1 MNRRHYK
8 FKNFKTM
15 KKAIILI
22 MLLVGIMSLANS
34 QKVTYKVTGAAMSL
48 GNNGHF
54 DEATQ
59 WYESTATSITR
70 DITTGSISIYIP
82 AVPAVEGSLS
92 EIGHSATLEKTEHYK
107 ATKYIG
113 AVKGIEGDIIK
124 SWNCIDDDKI
134 KCILKLKGDNILI
147 IQYPDLI
154 NAYRYEKE

>member
-1 MNRRHYK
+1 
-8 FKNFKTM
+8 M
-15 KKAIILI
+15 KRAIILI
-22 MLLVGIMSLANS
+22 ILLVGFTSLVNS
-34 QKVTYKVTGAAMSL
+34 QKVTYKVTGGAMSL

-70 DITTGSISIYIP
+70 DITTGNISIFYKEYQHLKSSGIGGNKYETIP
-82 AVPAVEGSLS
+82 
-92 EIGHSATLEKTEHYK
+92 EKTEHYK

-113 AVKGIEGDIIK
+113 SVKGIEGDIIK